1 MLSNIA
7 PANAQEG
14 LNPKTESGIT
24 ITTPAY
30 EEFDAN
36 PIPLPFLQVNT
47 AKNSHLLLI
56 DKSKQDLY
64 LYKYD
69 GRFHR
74 IKTHDCTTGANPGD
88 KRETGDLK
96 TPEGIYFFTDV
107 WEETDLIRQYR
118 KIETAQYAFNT
129 NYPNVIDK
137 MNNKNGYGIWLHA
150 SDKPERIKQ
159 PYDTKRCIVVRNG
172 DMVDLTP
179 HISLEKTPII
189 IVKKFDFLQEDAVEQ
204 ERDRILRFVEAWCS
218 SWESAKIEWYRE
230 FYSHQFLLVM
240 TVLMTNELTTHS

>member
-14 LNPKTESGIT
+14 LNHEKESSIS
-24 ITTPAY
+24 ITTAAY

-36 PIPLPFLQVNT
+36 LIPSPLLKVNT
-47 AKNSHLLLI
+47 AKISHFLLV

-74 IKTHDCTTGANPGD
+74 IKTYDCTTGANLGD

-107 WEETDLIRQYR
+107 WEETDLIRRYG
-118 KIETAQYAFNT
+118 KMEAAQYGVRAFNT

-137 MNNKNGYGIWLHA
+137 QNNKNGYGIWLHA

-159 PYDTKRCIVVRNG
+159 PYDTIKDALLSVTEIWTISHPISHLKRHR
-172 DMVDLTP
+172 
-179 HISLEKTPII
+179 SL
-189 IVKKFDFLQEDAVEQ
+189 
-204 ERDRILRFVEAWCS
+204 S
-218 SWESAKIEWYRE
+218 
-230 FYSHQFLLVM
+230 
-240 TVLMTNELTTHS
+240 